1 MVEDAEVHRVWEEG
15 VQGERPLHSLVH
27 LPAHLRL
34 LSKEAQDQPVPSLLE
49 RQVVHPAQQ
58 VHPALQVH
66 LVLEVHQEQQED
78 HLHQELKVHLEQ
90 APDHLANQVVQD
102 PWHLSKDNPQEV
114 LQDLSHLVQDQD
126 RHYHQVR

>member
-34 LSKEAQDQPVPSLLE
+34 LSKEAQDRQVPNLLE
-49 RQVVHPAQQ
+49 HQL
-58 VHPALQVH
+58 VHPALQVRPA
-66 LVLEVHQEQQED
+66 LEVHPEQQED